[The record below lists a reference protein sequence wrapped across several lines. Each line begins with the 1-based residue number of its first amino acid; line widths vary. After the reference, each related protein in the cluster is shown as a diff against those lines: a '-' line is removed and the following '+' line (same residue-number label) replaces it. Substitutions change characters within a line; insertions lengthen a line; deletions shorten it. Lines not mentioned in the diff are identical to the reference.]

1 MNAERLHAIVISLN
15 KELNDKRIVA
25 LMETMTTTLRA
36 VVQSTNQST
45 QQNFAGARDALY
57 SALTNTD
64 SDKFSPTWR
73 QILREIGGED
83 LFGREL
89 KQTIESTLE
98 KNQLTPAIAL
108 QDFEALYARLQQFR
122 DALTQTISGFAY
134 FKIGSE
140 KLAGGECEIGILIP
154 RAYVKNQLPE
164 FLEELEHEEF
174 ILNTFS
180 EVATGKPDKLEIKA
194 LASSEFMVFIQASI
208 HYAAVVAVAVER
220 IVALYKKLL
229 EIRKLRSDMEK
240 HELPED
246 VVSGVETHANKLMKE
261 GIEKASVEIVN
272 QFYIG
277 EDVGRKNELVVKVR
291 LSMNMLANRI
301 DHGVNVEVRVEP
313 PAATDPKAKDET
325 VQKAVAAI
333 QVATPN
339 MQFLKLEGPPL
350 LQLPENADSIEKPEK
365 PEKTTRPPRKIT
377 LEDKK

>member
-15 KELNDKRIVA
+15 KELTDKRIVA
-25 LMETMTTTLRA
+25 LMESMTTTLRA
-36 VVQSTNQST
+36 VVQSTNEST
-45 QQNFAGARDALY
+45 QQNFANARDSLY

-64 SDKFSPTWR
+64 SDRFSPTWR

-89 KQTIESTLE
+89 KRTIESTLE

-108 QDFEALYARLQQFR
+108 QEFEAVYARLKQFR
-122 DALTQTISGFAY
+122 DALTQTIAAFTY
-134 FKIGSE
+134 FNIGSE
-140 KLAGGECEIGILIP
+140 KLEAGECEIGILIP

-180 EVATGKPDKLEIKA
+180 EVATGRPDRLEIKA
-194 LASSEFMVFIQASI
+194 LSSSGLMVFLKGNIN
-208 HYAAVVAVAVER
+208 YAAVVAVAVER

-229 EIRKLRSDMEK
+229 EIRRLRMDMEK
-240 HELPED
+240 QELPEN
-246 VVSGVETHANKLMKE
+246 VVSGVETHANKLMKD

-333 QVATPN
+333 QDATPN

-350 LQLPENADSIEKPEK
+350 LQLPENAEGVEKPEK
-365 PEKTTRPPRKIT
+365 ATKPERP
-377 LEDKK
+377 KKKDEK